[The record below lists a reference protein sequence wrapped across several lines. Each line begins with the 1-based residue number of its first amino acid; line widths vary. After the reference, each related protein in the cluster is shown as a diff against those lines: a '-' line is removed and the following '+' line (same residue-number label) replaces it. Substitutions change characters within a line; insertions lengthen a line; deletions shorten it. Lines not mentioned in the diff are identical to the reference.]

1 MKRCFIF
8 SGLITSTV
16 HSTRRHACEIYN
28 NLKLLRLSLI
38 EIDRP
43 FFNSNLEQFISN
55 CQSSKRSTLS
65 SSKNHSQSVYFRR
78 EDTNHHMLTEL
89 QHLLNQNDIK
99 LFKICYIHS
108 NRFTV
113 MKYCSLDQKE
123 DSCLLFTLGGK
134 LCIGFIQNIVQV
146 HRNQLLLR
154 VHQVKIR
161 DQLHLNFNNNKFACP
176 NIFYGN
182 VDMDDTSVFI
192 RAQAIVEKIVF
203 MYHKKLRCYIFS
215 RVPNLCESS

>member
-78 EDTNHHMLTEL
+78 EDTNHHMLMEL

-99 LFKICYIHS
+99 LFKIC
-108 NRFTV
+108 
-113 MKYCSLDQKE
+113 
-123 DSCLLFTLGGK
+123 
-134 LCIGFIQNIVQV
+134 
-146 HRNQLLLR
+146 
-154 VHQVKIR
+154 
-161 DQLHLNFNNNKFACP
+161 
-176 NIFYGN
+176 
-182 VDMDDTSVFI
+182 
-192 RAQAIVEKIVF
+192 
-203 MYHKKLRCYIFS
+203 
-215 RVPNLCESS
+215 